1 MIHHNT
7 KYDTIIIG
15 SGPNGLAAAIELA
28 RNGQKVLVVESAS
41 EIGGGTRTTQLTLPN
56 FHHDYC
62 SAVHPMGVLS
72 PYLKTLPLEKYGLE
86 WVYPKISVAHPL
98 DDEPAVL
105 LGKSLEKTADN
116 LGVDGKTWKNLFS
129 YFIKNGD
136 ALLSESLKP
145 LGIPKHPFLLARFG
159 LNALW
164 PATTFANAKFKGK
177 RAKALFAGCAG
188 HSVLPLDFYFTS
200 ALGMMFSLTA
210 HLVDWPVA
218 KGGSHNITKA
228 MASLFKELGGEIQTN
243 FLVKKLNDLPDAKT
257 YLFNTDPKQLAKIAA
272 DELPNSY
279 KKRLLKYNYGPG
291 VFKLDWALDEP
302 IPWKDKRCLDAS
314 TVHVGGSMEEIARSE
329 RMAWEGK
336 HYDKPYLILC
346 QQSQFD
352 NTRAPEGKHTGYA
365 YCHVPHGSTK
375 DMTMEIENQI
385 ERFAPGF
392 KDLILSKHTITTQE
406 FYQYNPN
413 YLGGAITGGA
423 ADITQ
428 LFTRPVT
435 RLNPYTTPN
444 PKIFIGSAATPPG
457 GGVHGMCGYW
467 AAQSILKR

>member
-1 MIHHNT
+1 MARIKND
-7 KYDTIIIG
+7 YDSIIIG

-28 RNGQKVLVVESAS
+28 RNGQKVLVIEAAKS
-41 EIGGGTRTTQLTLPN
+41 IGGGTRTAELTLPN

-72 PYLKTLPLEKYGLE
+72 PYLKTLPLDKYGLE
-86 WVYPKISVAHPL
+86 WIYPKASVAHPL
-98 DDEPAVL
+98 DDEPAIIL
-105 LGKSLEKTADN
+105 NKSLEETAAN
-116 LGVDGKTWKNLFS
+116 LGVDAKKWENLFR
-129 YFIKNGD
+129 YFIKNGEG
-136 ALLSESLKP
+136 LLADSLKP
-145 LGIPKHPFLLARFG
+145 LGIPKNPFVLVRFG

-164 PATTFANAKFKGK
+164 PATTFAKAKFKGK

-200 ALGMMFSLTA
+200 ALGLVFALTA

-218 KGGSHNITKA
+218 KGGSASITNA
-228 MASLFKELGGEIQTN
+228 MAAYFKDLGGVIRTN
-243 FLVKKLNDLPDAKT
+243 FLVKNIKDLPTANH
-257 YLFNTDPKQLAKIAA
+257 YLFDTDPKQLAEIAK
-272 DELPNSY
+272 DELPNAY

-291 VFKLDWALDEP
+291 VFKVDWALTEP
-302 IPWKDKRCLDAS
+302 IPWKDNRCLEAS
-314 TVHVGGSMEEIARSE
+314 TVHVGGTMEEIAKSE
-329 RMAWEGK
+329 RMAWEGQ
-336 HYDKPYLILC
+336 HCETPYLILC

-352 NTRAPEGKHTGYA
+352 TTRAPEGKQTGYA

-375 DMTMEIENQI
+375 DMTEIIEQQI

-392 KDLILSKHTITTQE
+392 KATILAKHTVNTQT

-428 LFTRPVT
+428 LFTRPVA

-444 PKIFIGSAATPPG
+444 AKILICSAATPPG

-467 AAQSILKR
+467 AARSIL